1 MNAVPDQTADSTALS
16 DAAGIVPGT
25 PAAAAVLATD
35 EYSRFLLH
43 HRGAIVQVLR
53 GLVEHV
59 SQVTMFFNAGR
70 DMVITSLVS
79 FDDAHLVL
87 DFGPS
92 MELNRKALE
101 ASRLFCVTQLEKV
114 KIQFLLKGLTRIE
127 ADGRPAFQAA
137 LPESVLRL
145 QRREFYRLATPIA
158 RPLICAIPIKEVDGS
173 KRFVEAHIADISG
186 GGVGVIS
193 LPKDMLI
200 EEGMEFP
207 DCRLD
212 LPEVGRIT
220 ATLQIRSVF
229 EVETRTGG
237 HLRRA
242 GCEFVRLPGPMATLI
257 QRYILKVE
265 RERKARES
273 GLG

>member
-1 MNAVPDQTADSTALS
+1 MDDIADKPSS
-16 DAAGIVPGT
+16 QEFPVDKAGIAPGT
-25 PAAAAVLATD
+25 PAAAAVLADD
-35 EYSRFLLH
+35 EYSRFLLNH
-43 HRGAIVQVLR
+43 PNAISQVLR
-53 GLVEHV
+53 GLIDHV

-79 FDDAHLVL
+79 FDDKRLVL
-87 DFGPS
+87 DYGPS

-101 ASRLFCVTQLEKV
+101 ADRLFCVTQLDKV
-114 KIQFLLKGLTRIE
+114 KIQFLLGGLTRIE
-127 ADGRPAFQAA
+127 TDRGPAFQAA

-145 QRREFYRLATPIA
+145 QRREFYRLTTPIA
-158 RPLICAIPIKEVDGS
+158 RPLICAIPVNEVDGS
-173 KRFVEAHIADISG
+173 KRFVESHIADISG

-200 EEGMEFP
+200 EESMEFP
-207 DCRLD
+207 NCRLD
-212 LPEVGRIT
+212 LPEIGRIT
-220 ATLQIRSVF
+220 ATLKIRSVM
-229 EVETRTGG
+229 EIETRTGG

-242 GCEFVRLPGPMATLI
+242 GCEFINLPGPMLTMI
-257 QRYILKVE
+257 QRYILKIE

>member
-1 MNAVPDQTADSTALS
+1 MNDSIEQPADSSALS
-16 DAAGIVPGT
+16 DAAGIAPGT
-25 PAAAAVLATD
+25 PAAAAILAD
-35 EYSRFLLH
+35 NEYARFLLH
-43 HRGAIVQVLR
+43 NRNAIVQVLR
-53 GLVEHV
+53 GLVAHV

-70 DMVITSLVS
+70 DMVITSLVG
-79 FDDAHLVL
+79 FDERNLFL
-87 DFGPS
+87 DFGPN
-92 MELNRKALE
+92 MELNRRALD

-114 KIQFLLKGLTRIE
+114 KVQFLLRGVSQIE
-127 ADGRPAFQAA
+127 VEGRPAFQAA

-145 QRREFYRLATPIA
+145 QRREFYRLTTPIA
-158 RPLICAIPIKEVDGS
+158 RPLICSIPVREVDGS
-173 KRFVEAHIADISG
+173 RRYVEAHIADISG

-200 EEGMEFP
+200 EENMEFP

-220 ATLQIRSVF
+220 ATLKIRSVF

-242 GCEFVRLPGPMATLI
+242 GCEFVRLPGPMLTLI